1 MDRFK
6 KTLLKLF
13 SIAYRSRCSIPI
25 IISTACMLLGFKF
38 RLDFQLEAQ
47 PVEEEEE
54 EEYET
59 EDSDQESEDG
69 TNNQSIPVN

>member
-54 EEYET
+54 YDEES
-59 EDSDQESEDG
+59 DSDQDSEDG
-69 TNNQSIPVN
+69 GNHSITV